1 MLFDARTRRAPK
13 CLSSPI
19 FLRQPSALILA
30 GGSLAL
36 SISFLAAG
44 ALRAAK
50 PQAAGQASA
59 GQTTTSSKTIQFDR
73 DVMPTLQSSCVPCHG
88 PEKHEGQLRLDSEEA
103 ILRGG
108 VSGKVII
115 PGTGQ
120 ETLLGKRLLGVAGAP
135 PMPLGGDPLSAEKIA
150 LIRAWIE
157 QGSFTSAPPPHDF
170 PAVVKSPASHPLA
183 TSGSV
188 VFASQIRPILAARC
202 YPCHGPDV
210 HQNGLR
216 LDSIEAIL
224 PARHTG

>member
-1 MLFDARTRRAPK
+1 MFCDARTRRAPK
-13 CLSSPI
+13 FLSSPI
-19 FLRQPSALILA
+19 FLRHPSALILA

-115 PGTGQ
+115 PGNGQ
-120 ETLLGKRLLGVAGAP
+120 ESLFVNRLFGVRASPRMP
-135 PMPLGGDPLSAEKIA
+135 PARLPLSAEHN
-150 LIRAWIE
+150 
-157 QGSFTSAPPPHDF
+157 PP
-170 PAVVKSPASHPLA
+170 
-183 TSGSV
+183 
-188 VFASQIRPILAARC
+188 
-202 YPCHGPDV
+202 
-210 HQNGLR
+210 
-216 LDSIEAIL
+216 
-224 PARHTG
+224 